1 MGIEVPRRFELR
13 SLDSESRVLT
23 VTPQDQLHM
32 TNSRNRMGPR
42 SRKLATRSRKPE
54 FSRPTLT
61 CPLAGRGSA
70 GQHGA
75 PLLTTPCYPKKER
88 GALTQYMSSP
98 GVEPGLSRPQRD
110 VLTTRR

>member
-1 MGIEVPRRFELR
+1 MGIEVPRGFEPR

-23 VTPQDQLHM
+23 VTPRDQLHM
-32 TNSRNRMGPR
+32 TNSRSRLGPR

-70 GQHGA
+70 GQQWSATADHA
-75 PLLTTPCYPKKER
+75 MLPPKRSVGRLRNTCPHQESTWVV
-88 GALTQYMSSP
+88 AA
-98 GVEPGLSRPQRD
+98 
-110 VLTTRR
+110 TTRRPNH